1 MTSIYL
7 TREYSTT
14 YFIALL
20 AVTLV
25 PIGVFVAVVGLA
37 FVWKAASRNSA
48 SVAQLMGYFMVA
60 ILLVLPTISR
70 RICQTFRC
78 KAYDNGEHKF
88 LEMDLEVCRV
98 GVRVRVRAGFNAGV
112 CARGLG

>member
-1 MTSIYL
+1 M
-7 TREYSTT
+7 
-14 YFIALL
+14 
-20 AVTLV
+20 

-78 KAYDNGEHKF
+78 KTYDGEHKF

-98 GVRVRVRAGFNAGV
+98 RVRVRLEGVNKVMRVSEGEAGLKCLINIESVGTVELTFT
-112 CARGLG
+112 